1 MKGILEFN
9 LPEEEEEFR
18 VAQDGGAWK
27 SLVWDLNEEL
37 RKWQKYGKDNKQLK
51 ALEDMIV
58 SNIRDLILTM
68 LDETELNLG

>member
-18 VAQDGGAWK
+18 AAQDGGAWK

-37 RKWQKYGKDNKQLK
+37 RKWQKYGKDNRDLT

-68 LDETELNLG
+68 LDEKELNLG

>member
-1 MKGILEFN
+1 MKGTLEFT

-18 VAQDGGAWK
+18 AAQDGGAWK

>member
-37 RKWQKYGKDNKQLK
+37 RKWQKYGRNNRELT

>member
-37 RKWQKYGKDNKQLK
+37 RKWQKYGKDNRDLT